1 MEKQQKSNK
10 EVPLCFQIKVRES
23 LKDLLALLKLH
34 SACVNCLPE
43 RKAFDHHVAWVIR
56 RIATVDYHLQQVHA
70 YLLTMSRVK
79 KSDVPAFHVSSGMGH
94 DALVMTTTAKDR
106 LVSVFSSTEWPTEII
121 YHRREVAV
129 VGMQWSYKIAVKLK
143 SSENYRTPT
152 RLWETVIII
161 VFVAYTKSI
170 HSTMPCTHSPDW
182 YLPYLHLGISLCCM
196 RRASHQRISWG
207 LLYYRFL

>member
-1 MEKQQKSNK
+1 M
-10 EVPLCFQIKVRES
+10 C
-23 LKDLLALLKLH
+23 KLP
-34 SACVNCLPE
+34 SWKKGFWSSRCLSDTAHCE
-43 RKAFDHHVAWVIR
+43 T
-56 RIATVDYHLQQVHA
+56 TVDYHLQQVHA
-70 YLLTMSRVK
+70 YLLTMSTVK

-161 VFVAYTKSI
+161 IIVSVACTKSI

-182 YLPYLHLGISLCCM
+182 YLPYLHLGIFVLYEESKSPKDLLRSAVLQISLV
-196 RRASHQRISWG
+196 
-207 LLYYRFL
+207 L